1 LYCEVMLLSINTAVE
16 LFEGISEAE
25 AQRVARLCSERKYRK
40 GATIF
45 SKGDPAN
52 ALCIVKEGR
61 VRILSLSDKGT
72 ETIVHI
78 LKEGAIF
85 GELLL
90 SEEKRA
96 FTAVA
101 GTDALVIVLSK
112 GTLVELLAA
121 IPTISKNFIRLLSKR
136 LAKVEM
142 EFGEFGHTW
151 SYNRLAK
158 VLLRLCE
165 EHGKE
170 TPTGTVIPL
179 RLTHEDLAN
188 LIGTTRET
196 VTTQMIRFR
205 RMGLVKRQDRFLV
218 VNKPRLEEF
227 GRS

>member
-1 LYCEVMLLSINTAVE
+1 MPLSINTAVD
-16 LFEGISEAE
+16 LFQGISEAE
-25 AQRVARLCSERKYRK
+25 AQRVARLCTERRFPK
-40 GATIF
+40 GTPIF
-45 SKGDPAN
+45 SKVDPAN
-52 ALCIVKEGR
+52 ALYIVKDGK

-78 LKEGAIF
+78 LKEGEIF

-90 SEEKRA
+90 SEEQRA

-101 GTDALVIVLSK
+101 GTDALVTVLSK
-112 GTLVELLAA
+112 GSLTELLTA

-136 LAKVEM
+136 LAKVERD
-142 EFGEFGHTW
+142 FGDFGHTW

-205 RMGLVKRQDRFLV
+205 RRGLVKRQDRFLV
-218 VNKPRLEEF
+218 VNRSRLEEF

>member
-1 LYCEVMLLSINTAVE
+1 MPLSFNTSLE
-16 LFEGISEAE
+16 LFQGLSETE
-25 AQRVARLCSERKYRK
+25 AQKVARLCTERKYRRA
-40 GATIF
+40 ATIF

-52 ALCIVKEGR
+52 ALFIVKSGK
-61 VRILSLSDKGT
+61 VRIRSLSDKGT

-90 SEEKRA
+90 SEEQRA

-101 GTDALVIVLSK
+101 GTDALVTVLPK
-112 GTLVELLAA
+112 GGLVDLLAS

-142 EFGEFGHTW
+142 ESGDFGHTW
-151 SYNRLAK
+151 SYNRLTK

-170 TPTGTVIPL
+170 TPKGTVIPL

-227 GRS
+227 DRS

>member
-1 LYCEVMLLSINTAVE
+1 MPLSVNTAVE
-16 LFEGISEAE
+16 LFHGISETD
-25 AQRVARLCSERKYRK
+25 AQRVARLCAERKYPK
-40 GATIF
+40 DATIF
-45 SKGDPAN
+45 SKGDPSN
-52 ALCIVKEGR
+52 ALFIVKDGK
-61 VRILSLSDKGT
+61 VRILSLSDKGM

-78 LKEGAIF
+78 LKEGEIF

-90 SEEKRA
+90 SEEQRA

-101 GTDALVIVLSK
+101 GTDALVTVLSK
-112 GTLVELLAA
+112 GSLMELLTVLPA
-121 IPTISKNFIRLLSKR
+121 ISKNFIRLLSKR
-136 LAKVEM
+136 LAKVERD
-142 EFGEFGHTW
+142 FGEFGHTW

-205 RMGLVKRQDRFLV
+205 RRGLVKRQDRFLV
-218 VNKPRLEEF
+218 VNKPRLAEF

>member
-1 LYCEVMLLSINTAVE
+1 MPLSFNTAVE
-16 LFEGISEAE
+16 LFQGISEAE
-25 AQRVARLCSERKYRK
+25 AQRVARLCTERRYPK
-40 GATIF
+40 GAPIF

-52 ALCIVKEGR
+52 ALYIVKEGK
-61 VRILSLSDKGT
+61 VRILSLSDKGA

-90 SEEKRA
+90 SEEMRF

-101 GTDALVIVLSK
+101 GTDTVVTVLPK
-112 GTLVELLAA
+112 GSLVELLTS

-136 LAKVEM
+136 LAKVEK
-142 EFGEFGHTW
+142 EFGDFGHTW
-151 SYNRLAK
+151 SYDRLSK
-158 VLLRLCE
+158 VLLQLCD

-170 TPTGTVIPL
+170 TPAGIVIPL

-205 RMGLVKRQDRFLV
+205 RMGLVKSQDRFLV
-218 VNKPRLEEF
+218 VNKSRLKEF

>member
-1 LYCEVMLLSINTAVE
+1 MPLSINSAVE
-16 LFEGISEAE
+16 LFQGISETE
-25 AQRVARLCSERKYRK
+25 AQRVARLCTERTYRK
-40 GATIF
+40 DATIF
-45 SKGDPAN
+45 SKGDPSN
-52 ALCIVKEGR
+52 ALFIIKSGM

-90 SEEKRA
+90 SEEQRA

-101 GTDALVIVLSK
+101 GTDALVTVTPKASL
-112 GTLVELLAA
+112 LELLAA
-121 IPTISKNFIRLLSKR
+121 IPTISRNFIRLLSKR
-136 LAKVEM
+136 LANVERD
-142 EFGEFGHTW
+142 FGDFGHTW

-170 TPTGTVIPL
+170 TPAGTVIPL

-205 RMGLVKRQDRFLV
+205 RRGLVKRQDRFLV
-218 VNKPRLEEF
+218 VNKPRLAEF

>member
-1 LYCEVMLLSINTAVE
+1 MPLSYNTTVE
-16 LFEGISEAE
+16 LFQGISETE
-25 AQRVARLCSERKYRK
+25 AQRVARLCAERTYRK

-45 SKGDPAN
+45 SKGDPSN
-52 ALCIVKEGR
+52 ALFIVKSGK
-61 VRILSLSDKGT
+61 VRILSLSDKGA

-90 SEEKRA
+90 SEELRA
-96 FTAVA
+96 FSAVA
-101 GTDALVIVLSK
+101 GTDALVTVLSK
-112 GTLVELLAA
+112 GSLVELLAVLPA
-121 IPTISKNFIRLLSKR
+121 VSKNFIRLLSKR
-136 LAKVEM
+136 LANVER
-142 EFGEFGHTW
+142 EFGDFGHTW
-151 SYNRLAK
+151 SYDRLSK

-165 EHGKE
+165 EHGRE
-170 TPTGTVIPL
+170 TPNGTVIPL

-205 RMGLVKRQDRFLV
+205 RMGIVKSQDRFLV
-218 VNKPRLEEF
+218 VDKSRLKGF

>member
-1 LYCEVMLLSINTAVE
+1 MLLSINTAVE

-25 AQRVARLCSERKYRK
+25 AQRVARLCAERKYRK

-45 SKGDPAN
+45 SKGDPSN
-52 ALCIVKEGR
+52 SLFIVKTGR

-101 GTDALVIVLSK
+101 GTDSLVTVLSK

-158 VLLRLCE
+158 VLLRLCD

>member
-1 LYCEVMLLSINTAVE
+1 MPLSVNTAVE
-16 LFEGISEAE
+16 LFHGISETD
-25 AQRVARLCSERKYRK
+25 AQRVARLCAERKYPK
-40 GATIF
+40 DATIF

-52 ALCIVKEGR
+52 ALFIVKEGK
-61 VRILSLSDKGT
+61 VRILSLSDKGA

-78 LKEGAIF
+78 LKEGEIF

-90 SEEKRA
+90 SEEQRA

-101 GTDALVIVLSK
+101 GTDALVTVLSK
-112 GTLVELLAA
+112 GNLVELLAVLPA
-121 IPTISKNFIRLLSKR
+121 IAKNFIRLLSRR
-136 LAKVEM
+136 LANVER

-170 TPTGTVIPL
+170 TPKGTLIPL

-188 LIGTTRET
+188 LIGTTRE
-196 VTTQMIRFR
+196 
-205 RMGLVKRQDRFLV
+205 
-218 VNKPRLEEF
+218 
-227 GRS
+227 

>member
-1 LYCEVMLLSINTAVE
+1 MPLSVNTAVE
-16 LFEGISEAE
+16 LFHGISETD
-25 AQRVARLCSERKYRK
+25 AQRVARLCAERKYPK
-40 GATIF
+40 DATIF
-45 SKGDPAN
+45 SKGDPAD
-52 ALCIVKEGR
+52 ALFIVKEGK
-61 VRILSLSDKGT
+61 VRILSLSDKGA

-78 LKEGAIF
+78 LKEGEIF

-90 SEEKRA
+90 SEEQRA

-101 GTDALVIVLSK
+101 GTDALVTVLSK
-112 GTLVELLAA
+112 GNLVELLAVLPA
-121 IPTISKNFIRLLSKR
+121 IAKNFIRLLSRR
-136 LAKVEM
+136 LANVER

-170 TPTGTVIPL
+170 TPKGTLIPL

-205 RMGLVKRQDRFLV
+205 RKGLVTRQDRFLV

-227 GRS
+227 GRT

>member
-1 LYCEVMLLSINTAVE
+1 MSLTYTTAVE
-16 LFEGISEAE
+16 LFQGISDPEAL
-25 AQRVARLCSERKYRK
+25 RVERLCAERQYRK

-45 SKGDPAN
+45 SKGDPGS
-52 ALCIVKEGR
+52 ALYIVKDGK
-61 VRILSLSDKGT
+61 VRILSTSDKGT

-78 LKEGAIF
+78 LDHDAIF

-101 GTDALVIVLSK
+101 GTDVRVTVLSK
-112 GTLVELLAA
+112 GSLGELLAS

-136 LAKVEM
+136 LAKVER

-151 SYNRLAK
+151 SYNRLSK

-170 TPTGTVIPL
+170 TPKGTVIPL

-196 VTTQMIRFR
+196 VTIQMIRFR

>member
-1 LYCEVMLLSINTAVE
+1 MPLSVNTAVE
-16 LFEGISEAE
+16 LFQGISETE
-25 AQRVARLCSERKYRK
+25 AQRVARLCTERIYKN

-45 SKGDPAN
+45 SKGDPSN
-52 ALCIVKEGR
+52 ALFIVKTGK
-61 VRILSLSDKGT
+61 VRILFFSEKGT

-90 SEEKRA
+90 SEEQRA

-101 GTDALVIVLSK
+101 GTDALVTVLSK
-112 GTLVELLAA
+112 GGLVELLTA

-142 EFGEFGHTW
+142 YFGDFGHTW
-151 SYNRLAK
+151 SYNRLKK

-170 TPTGTVIPL
+170 TPKGTMIPL

-205 RMGLVKRQDRFLV
+205 RMGLVTRQDRFLV
-218 VNKPRLEEF
+218 VNKSRLEEF

>member
-1 LYCEVMLLSINTAVE
+1 MRRAEVP
-16 LFEGISEAE
+16 EG
-25 AQRVARLCSERKYRK
+25 RHD
-40 GATIF
+40 F

-101 GTDALVIVLSK
+101 GTDALVTVLSK

-136 LAKVEM
+136 LTKVEM

-151 SYNRLAK
+151 SYHRLAK
-158 VLLRLCE
+158 DLLRLCD

-170 TPTGTVIPL
+170 TPKGTVIPL

>member
-1 LYCEVMLLSINTAVE
+1 MPLSINKAVE
-16 LFEGISEAE
+16 LFQGISETE
-25 AQRVARLCSERKYRK
+25 AQRVASLCAERKYGK
-40 GATIF
+40 DVTIF
-45 SKGDPAN
+45 SKGDPSN
-52 ALCIVKEGR
+52 ALFIVKSGK
-61 VRILSLSDKGT
+61 VRILSLSDRGT

-78 LKEGAIF
+78 LKEGEIF

-90 SEEKRA
+90 SEEQRA

-101 GTDALVIVLSK
+101 GTDALVTVLSK
-112 GTLVELLAA
+112 GSLTELLAA
-121 IPTISKNFIRLLSKR
+121 IPTISKNFIRLLSMR
-136 LAKVEM
+136 LAKVERD
-142 EFGEFGHTW
+142 FGDFGHTW

-170 TPTGTVIPL
+170 TPAGTVIPL

-205 RMGLVKRQDRFLV
+205 RRGLVKRQDRFLV

>member
-1 LYCEVMLLSINTAVE
+1 MPFSYNTVDE
-16 LFEGISEAE
+16 LFRGISESE
-25 AQRVARLCSERKYRK
+25 TQRVARLCAERVYRK

-52 ALCIVKEGR
+52 ALFIVKAGR
-61 VRILSLSDKGT
+61 VRILYLSDKGT

-90 SEEKRA
+90 SEEQRA
-96 FTAVA
+96 FTAIA
-101 GTDALVIVLSK
+101 STDAMVTVLSK
-112 GTLVELLAA
+112 GSLVELLGA
-121 IPTISKNFIRLLSKR
+121 IPTVSKNFIRLLSKR
-136 LAKVEM
+136 LANVER

-151 SYNRLAK
+151 SYNRLTK
-158 VLLRLCE
+158 VLLRLCD

-170 TPTGTVIPL
+170 TPKGTVIPL

-218 VNKPRLEEF
+218 LNKPRLEEF

>member
-1 LYCEVMLLSINTAVE
+1 MPLSSNTAVE
-16 LFEGISEAE
+16 LFQGVSETE
-25 AQRVARLCSERKYRK
+25 AQRVARLCAERMYRK

-45 SKGDPAN
+45 SKGDPSN
-52 ALCIVKEGR
+52 ALFIIKTGR

-101 GTDALVIVLSK
+101 GTDALVTVLSK
-112 GTLVELLAA
+112 GSLMEILGA
-121 IPTISKNFIRLLSKR
+121 IPTVSKNFIRLLSKR
-136 LAKVEM
+136 LTKVEM
-142 EFGEFGHTW
+142 EFGDFGHTW
-151 SYNRLAK
+151 SYNRLGK
-158 VLLRLCE
+158 ILLQLCE

-170 TPTGTVIPL
+170 TPKGIVIPL
-179 RLTHEDLAN
+179 HLTHEDLAN

-218 VNKPRLEEF
+218 VDKSRLEEF

>member
-1 LYCEVMLLSINTAVE
+1 MPLSVNTAVE
-16 LFEGISEAE
+16 LFHGISETD
-25 AQRVARLCSERKYRK
+25 AQRVARLCAERKYPK
-40 GATIF
+40 DATIF
-45 SKGDPAN
+45 SKGDPSN
-52 ALCIVKEGR
+52 ALFIVKDGK
-61 VRILSLSDKGT
+61 VRILSLSDKGM

-78 LKEGAIF
+78 LKEGEIF

-90 SEEKRA
+90 SEEQRA

-101 GTDALVIVLSK
+101 GTDALVTVLSK
-112 GTLVELLAA
+112 GSLMELLTVLPA
-121 IPTISKNFIRLLSKR
+121 ISKNFIRLLSKR
-136 LAKVEM
+136 LAKVERD
-142 EFGEFGHTW
+142 FGEFGHTW

-170 TPTGTVIPL
+170 TPKGTLIPL

-205 RMGLVKRQDRFLV
+205 RRGLVKRQDRFLV
-218 VNKPRLEEF
+218 VNKPRLAEF

>member
-1 LYCEVMLLSINTAVE
+1 MPLSINTAVE
-16 LFEGISEAE
+16 LFQGISEAE
-25 AQRVARLCSERKYRK
+25 AQRVERLCTERRYPE
-40 GATIF
+40 GAPIF

-52 ALCIVKEGR
+52 ALFIVKSGK

-90 SEEKRA
+90 SEEMRF

-101 GTDALVIVLSK
+101 ATDTVVTVIPK
-112 GTLVELLAA
+112 GSLLELLTA
-121 IPTISKNFIRLLSKR
+121 IPTVSRNFIRLLSKR
-136 LAKVEM
+136 LAKVEK
-142 EFGEFGHTW
+142 EFGDFGHTW
-151 SYNRLAK
+151 SYDRLAK
-158 VLLRLCE
+158 VLLQLCE

-170 TPTGTVIPL
+170 TPTGTMIPL
-179 RLTHEDLAN
+179 HLTHEDLAN

-205 RMGLVKRQDRFLV
+205 RMGLVKSQDHYLV
-218 VNKPRLEEF
+218 VNKSRLEEF

>member
-1 LYCEVMLLSINTAVE
+1 MEEY
-16 LFEGISEAE
+16 LFLRRETIFRKDDPSDSLFALKDGLVKL
-25 AQRVARLCSERKYRK
+25 VAHPVK
-40 GATIF
+40 GAGTI
-45 SKGDPAN
+45 
-52 ALCIVKEGR
+52 LY
-61 VRILSLSDKGT
+61 ILRPTD
-72 ETIVHI
+72 
-78 LKEGAIF
+78 IF

-101 GTDALVIVLSK
+101 GTDSLVSVLSK

-136 LAKVEM
+136 LTKVEM

-151 SYNRLAK
+151 SYHRLAK
-158 VLLRLCE
+158 VLLRLCD

-170 TPTGTVIPL
+170 TPKGTVIPL